1 MTPNDLRAWQARMGF
16 TYETAAEALGI
27 SRSGFAKL
35 LAGDHPIDKR
45 TALACAA
52 LAAGVEEWR
61 APSCPTS
68 NAPRSGSTPS
78 PAPGTLRA
86 HGI

>member
-1 MTPNDLRAWQARMGF
+1 MTSDDLRAWQNQMGY
-16 TYETAAEALGI
+16 TYETAAEALGL

-52 LAAGVEEWR
+52 IAAGIEAWPKSE
-61 APSCPTS
+61 
-68 NAPRSGSTPS
+68 PR
-78 PAPGTLRA
+78 
-86 HGI
+86 

>member
-1 MTPNDLRAWQARMGF
+1 MGY
-16 TYETAAEALGI
+16 THETAAEALGI

-52 LAAGVEEWR
+52 IAAGLVEWWQVEADR
-61 APSCPTS
+61 A
-68 NAPRSGSTPS
+68 R
-78 PAPGTLRA
+78 
-86 HGI
+86 

>member
-1 MTPNDLRAWQARMGF
+1 MTHTDLRAWKAHMGY
-16 TYETAAEALGI
+16 THETAAEALGI

-52 LAAGVEEWR
+52 IAAGLVEWWQ
-61 APSCPTS
+61 
-68 NAPRSGSTPS
+68 G
-78 PAPGTLRA
+78 
-86 HGI
+86 

>member
-1 MTPNDLRAWQARMGF
+1 MTTDDLRAWQAHMGY

-35 LAGDHPIDKR
+35 LAGDHAIDRR

-52 LAAGVEEWR
+52 LAAGLGPWR
-61 APSCPTS
+61 
-68 NAPRSGSTPS
+68 G
-78 PAPGTLRA
+78 
-86 HGI
+86 

>member
-1 MTPNDLRAWQARMGF
+1 MTPADLRAWQACMGY
-16 TYETAAEALGI
+16 TYETAAEALGM

-52 LAAGVEEWR
+52 LAVGLEAW
-61 APSCPTS
+61 PSK
-68 NAPRSGSTPS
+68 PR
-78 PAPGTLRA
+78 
-86 HGI
+86 